1 MTKFSFLMPAYKT
14 AFLKDAI
21 ESILNQSLP
30 DFELIISDD
39 CSPDPVKGVYELF
52 SSDPRVRYL
61 CNSSN
66 IGAEKL
72 VSHWNILL
80 REARGEFIIVAGDD
94 DLYENNFL
102 QNVNQLT
109 EKYPFLDLIR
119 ARTCRIDSQGK
130 LLEEE
135 KQLPDNFFE
144 CKDFLFGQFGP
155 NHIHCMGG
163 YVFRKET
170 LLTRGGFVDFK
181 LAWFSDDAS
190 SIMCSE
196 NGVALTSEV
205 CFNFRTSMAN
215 ISELKNKSITVMK
228 CFSTQ
233 SFFKWYKGWL
243 THRFNYYDT
252 RRLLQ
257 GAKKYCY
264 HLLTFDASVMS
275 LTLFELLKVMY
286 TFSSI
291 RIGLFWMKR
300 KIEACF

>member
-80 REARGEFIIVAGDD
+80 REARGEYIIVAGDD
-94 DLYENNFL
+94 DIYENNFL
-102 QNVNQLT
+102 QNVNEVT
-109 EKYPFLDLIR
+109 EEYPLLDLIR
-119 ARTCRIDSQGK
+119 ARTRRINYQGK

-135 KQLPDNFFE
+135 KQQSNIFLG
-144 CKDFLFGQFGP
+144 CKDFLYKQFSP
-155 NHIHCMGG
+155 DHIHCMGSF
-163 YVFRKET
+163 VFRKEA
-170 LLTRGGFVDFK
+170 LITRGGFVDFK

-196 NGVALTSEV
+196 NGVVLTSAV
-205 CFNFRTSMAN
+205 SFNFRTSTAN
-215 ISELKNKSITVMK
+215 ISELKNKSMTMMK
-228 CFSTQ
+228 CCSTQ

-252 RRLLQ
+252 RRLLLV
-257 GAKKYCY
+257 AKKYCY

-275 LTLFELLKVMY
+275 LTFYELLKVMY

-300 KIEACF
+300 KIAAIF